1 MRQPQPGQSRQ
12 GAGHSLSRF
21 RFGTSI
27 EPSAHFSRL
36 SLPTLHPQAMLGSV
50 NSDNREHLV
59 HVGAKVESALAEAV
73 RQLAD
78 NGDRSLSRE
87 IRRAIA
93 EHVERATDP
102 GALPIPPQ
110 RPVVDVGEGG
120 DPAGRRPPSATGEQA

>member
-1 MRQPQPGQSRQ
+1 VQRH
-12 GAGHSLSRF
+12 GAYARSTNCNRTLNRTLGHLVA
-21 RFGTSI
+21 
-27 EPSAHFSRL
+27 E
-36 SLPTLHPQAMLGSV
+36 QQSV
-50 NSDNREHLV
+50 NQVNSAHLV
-59 HVGAKVESALAEAV
+59 HVGAKVEPALAEAV